1 MRTWFVSLLLALACA
16 GVVVAPAGARSTDG
30 VRTVAARDGLEAEIL
45 AQINQIR
52 GQRGLKPLRLSPAL
66 GAAADAHSKDMAKRG
81 YFDHD
86 GPGGWTFAKRMNRW
100 YPQGSHRLW
109 SAGENLLWYS
119 PEVQAAEA
127 VKMWMQSPGHRR
139 NLLFGQWREVGLSA
153 IHVDSAPGAFEDLEV
168 TILTADFGV
177 RS

>member
-1 MRTWFVSLLLALACA
+1 MRTWFACLLLALVCA
-16 GVVVAPAGARSTDG
+16 GALGAPAGARSVD
-30 VRTVAARDGLEAEIL
+30 RARSVAARDGLEAEL
-45 AQINQIR
+45 LVQINQIR
-52 GQRGLKPLRLSPAL
+52 AQRGLKPLRLSSAL
-66 GAAADAHSKDMAKRG
+66 GAAADAHSKDMANRG

-100 YPQGSHRLW
+100 YPQGSHRMW

-127 VKMWMQSPGHRR
+127 VRMWMQSPGHRR
-139 NLLFGQWREVGLSA
+139 NILFAQWREVGLSA

-177 RS
+177 RK

>member
-1 MRTWFVSLLLALACA
+1 MRTWAAALLVALACA
-16 GVVVAPAGARSTDG
+16 AAAAAPAGARVSD
-30 VRTVAARDGLEAEIL
+30 RTRSVAARDALEADVL
-45 AQINQIR
+45 AQLNQVR
-52 GQRGLKPLRLSPAL
+52 AQRGLAPLRLSRAL
-66 GAAADAHSKDMAKRG
+66 GVAADAHSRDMAKRG

-119 PEVQAAEA
+119 PDVDAAA
-127 VKMWMQSPGHRR
+127 VVRMWMKSPGHRR
-139 NLLFGQWREVGLSA
+139 NILFAQWREVGLSA

-177 RS
+177 RK